1 MKPKIALI
9 LSVTLIALVVL
20 LQNTQVVAVRV
31 LFWRVAMS
39 QILLI
44 LLVLLV
50 GFALGFGASRVYGRR
65 RRRARQRA

>member
-1 MKPKIALI
+1 MKPRTVAILGTAL
-9 LSVTLIALVVL
+9 LALVIL
-20 LQNTQVVAVRV
+20 LQNTQVVFVRI

-65 RRRARQRA
+65 RRRARQRV